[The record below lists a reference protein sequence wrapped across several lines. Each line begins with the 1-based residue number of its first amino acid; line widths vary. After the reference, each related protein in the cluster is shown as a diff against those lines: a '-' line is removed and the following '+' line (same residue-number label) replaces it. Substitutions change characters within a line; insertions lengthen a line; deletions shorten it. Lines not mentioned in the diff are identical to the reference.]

1 MSITYQIDSNQ
12 RTIRTKCIGQVTL
25 AEVIDHFRTLAQDLQ
40 CPDHL
45 NVFLDVSEMDSLPE
59 SREILAVIT
68 ELKRIRSKVRF
79 HACAILVCGDALFG
93 MMRVFEVQGEPFFR
107 ATRTFRIAKEAEA
120 WLASQ

>member
-1 MSITYQIDSNQ
+1 
-12 RTIRTKCIGQVTL
+12 
-25 AEVIDHFRTLAQDLQ
+25 LAQDLQ

-45 NVFLDVSEMDSLPE
+45 EK
-59 SREILAVIT
+59 SRTRPNGLFTREPRDLGGHHRT
-68 ELKRIRSKVRF
+68 ETHPFKVRF